1 MADIPNDLDPYL
13 ATLQRRIASLEE
25 GLKRVIAEEQ
35 QREERLDLVR
45 SELHASLAQLGDD
58 VRRVEDDLLSVV
70 QQTRSIVHS
79 FKDSARPPEFS
90 RLQQRIEAWKG
101 ERAISRDEY
110 KKLLKQTIN

>member
-1 MADIPNDLDPYL
+1 MATIPNDLGPYL
-13 ATLQRRIASLEE
+13 VTLQRRITGLEE

-45 SELHASLAQLGDD
+45 SELHASMTQLGDE

-70 QQTRSIVHS
+70 QQTRSLIHS

-101 ERAISRDEY
+101 ERAISRVEF
-110 KKLLKQTIN
+110 KKLLTQTIN